1 MDHLTPGEPGV
12 DLQKSLV
19 KILAVGTVPGCAGHC
34 TDCCQCFAIADTA
47 ALAAAGIAAATA
59 AGNLTVAAAAGT
71 VAVLVPQVAAAAHTA
86 AAVAARIAALA
97 VAGIAAATAIGNLTA
112 VAAAAAAAAVGACT
126 AAAAA
131 HIAPAVATRAAPAV
145 AHTAALA
152 VGGIAAATV
161 TDSQTEVAAAAAVVQ
176 LAIEQ
181 EQGQC
186 HQQESDWRL
195 VQPKSSW
202 LPHAG
207 LHAAFWQVK
216 HLSCSKPV
224 RFGLTTS
231 SCTVAAGKSMLA
243 ELPHND
249 SHGIELTWVK
259 VHHLGL
265 KQQMQLCQL
274 THRLLAR
281 CRLAEVLLQRG
292 DLNLTQQYKL

>member
-19 KILAVGTVPGCAGHC
+19 KTLAVGTVPGCAGQC

-112 VAAAAAAAAVGACT
+112 VAAAVGACT

-161 TDSQTEVAAAAAVVQ
+161 TDSQTEVAAASVVQ

-195 VQPKSSW
+195 VQLVQPKSSW
-202 LPHAG
+202 LPHAGLHAG

-231 SCTVAAGKSMLA
+231 SFTVATGKSMLA
-243 ELPHND
+243 EVPHND
-249 SHGIELTWVK
+249 SHGIELT
-259 VHHLGL
+259 
-265 KQQMQLCQL
+265 
-274 THRLLAR
+274 
-281 CRLAEVLLQRG
+281 
-292 DLNLTQQYKL
+292 

>member
-1 MDHLTPGEPGV
+1 MDHLTLGEPGV

-19 KILAVGTVPGCAGHC
+19 KTLDVGTVPGCAGHC

-59 AGNLTVAAAAGT
+59 ADNLTVAAAAGT

-86 AAVAARIAALA
+86 AAVAACIAALA
-97 VAGIAAATAIGNLTA
+97 VAGIASATAIGNLTA
-112 VAAAAAAAAVGACT
+112 VAAAAAAVVACT

-131 HIAPAVATRAAPAV
+131 HIAPAVATRTAPAV

-161 TDSQTEVAAAAAVVQ
+161 TESQPEVAAAAAAAVVVQ

-186 HQQESDWRL
+186 HHQESDWRLVQL

-207 LHAAFWQVK
+207 LHAGLHAAFWQVK
-216 HLSCSKPV
+216 HLSYSKPV
-224 RFGLTTS
+224 RVGLTTS

-243 ELPHND
+243 EVPHND

-274 THRLLAR
+274 TYRHLAR
-281 CRLAEVLLQRG
+281 CTLAEVLLQR
-292 DLNLTQQYKL
+292 